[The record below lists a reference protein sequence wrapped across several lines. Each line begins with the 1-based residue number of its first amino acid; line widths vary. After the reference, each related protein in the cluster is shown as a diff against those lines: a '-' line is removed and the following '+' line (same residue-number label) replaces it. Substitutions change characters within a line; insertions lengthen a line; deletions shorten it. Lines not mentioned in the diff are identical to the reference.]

1 MLNAIEKDKEFQE
14 KLEELDALMNYFQ
27 QKFKD
32 LNKEQQECDK
42 IINDLYHHIEL
53 SDLSGPELM
62 RDVIMLRD
70 TLRRR
75 RVTKEC
81 GPLAAGLLPRLQSVR
96 DIIRRIMG
104 ITYHY
109 NPRIL
114 QGLDYGKKKKEVA

>member
-1 MLNAIEKDKEFQE
+1 MLVAIAKDEEFQK
-14 KLEELDALMNYFQ
+14 KLEELDTLMGYFQ

-32 LNKEQQECDK
+32 LDKEQQECEK
-42 IINDLYHHIEL
+42 AIIDLYHDIEL

-62 RDVIMLRD
+62 RDVVMLRD

-75 RVTKEC
+75 RVAKEC
-81 GPLAAGLLPRLQSVR
+81 GKLAAGFLPRLQSVR
-96 DIIRRIMG
+96 DIVKRIMG

>member
-1 MLNAIEKDKEFQE
+1 MLVAIAKDKEFRE
-14 KLEELDALMNYFQ
+14 KLEELDTLMEYFQ

-32 LNKEQQECDK
+32 LDKEQQECEK
-42 IINDLYHHIEL
+42 TITDLYHDIEL

-62 RDVIMLRD
+62 RDVVMLRD

-75 RVTKEC
+75 RVAKEC
-81 GPLAAGLLPRLQSVR
+81 GKLAAGFLPRLQSVR
-96 DIIRRIMG
+96 DIVKRIMG

-114 QGLDYGKKKKEVA
+114 QGLNYGKKKKEVA

>member
-1 MLNAIEKDKEFQE
+1 MLNAIEKDKEFQK

-27 QKFKD
+27 NKFKG
-32 LNKEQQECDK
+32 LNKEQEECDK
-42 IINDLYHHIEL
+42 TINDLYHHIEL

-62 RDVIMLRD
+62 QDAVMLRD

-81 GPLAAGLLPRLQSVR
+81 GPLAAGLLPRIQSVR
-96 DIIRRIMG
+96 DIISRIMK

-114 QGLDYGKKKKEVA
+114 QGLEYGKKKKEAA